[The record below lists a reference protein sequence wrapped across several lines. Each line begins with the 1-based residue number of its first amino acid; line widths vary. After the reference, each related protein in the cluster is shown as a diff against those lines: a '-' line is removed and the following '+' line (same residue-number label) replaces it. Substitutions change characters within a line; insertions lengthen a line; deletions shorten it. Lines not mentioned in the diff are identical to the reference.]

1 MKKVIVETK
10 HGGKISVPVFESLE
24 SAIKSTS
31 KEAVLK
37 NFNRMTRIDLVNEAN
52 REMSV
57 TAQLKKAVKAGK
69 VTEEQILALLK

>member
-1 MKKVIVETK
+1 MKKIQVETK
-10 HGGKISVPVFESLE
+10 HGGKIIVPVFESLE
-24 SAIKSTS
+24 SAIKVTS

-69 VTEEQILALLK
+69 VTEAQILALLK